1 VSTSRVPLLRCA
13 SSLFARAAV
22 QRARIAHRAAGRGI
36 FYPLLN
42 GTSKGDTVVLTK
54 RMFDDDEMVLG
65 KWMASM
71 GKILL

>member
-1 VSTSRVPLLRCA
+1 MNTSRALLLRCA
-13 SSLFARAAV
+13 SLWARAADE
-22 QRARIAHRAAGRGI
+22 RARIAHRAAGRGI

-54 RMFDDDEMVLG
+54 RMLDDEEMVLG

>member
-1 VSTSRVPLLRCA
+1 VNTLRALLLRCA
-13 SSLFARAAV
+13 SLWA
-22 QRARIAHRAAGRGI
+22 RARIAHRAAGRGI

-54 RMFDDDEMVLG
+54 RMLDDEEMVLG